1 VAVKNKTKSKRE
13 VVAEVSA
20 ETVVETKKLGKKMGF
35 FEGTGWTLLLIGG
48 LAHMLPEQMA
58 PVLKWALWGV
68 SLQTA
73 VGALSVVL
81 ALYFLLE
88 D

>member
-1 VAVKNKTKSKRE
+1 VAVKNKTKSKKE
-13 VVAEVSA
+13 VVAEVPVVAA
-20 ETVVETKKLGKKMGF
+20 EETKKPGKKMGF
-35 FEGTGWTLLLIGG
+35 FEGAGWTLLLVGG
-48 LAHMLPEQMA
+48 LAHMLPEQMS
-58 PVLKWALWGV
+58 PVLKMALWGIT
-68 SLQTA
+68 LQTV